1 MEPAFWNKRW
11 EDNQIG
17 FHQSQVN
24 TYLHNHWPS
33 LGLAPGSRVLVPLC
47 GKSLDMLWLASQGYR
62 VLGVE
67 ISEKAVLDFF
77 HEQGLEADVL
87 EREGFTR
94 WRTDEIELWQ
104 GDFFDLGREDVADCV
119 AVYDRAALIALP
131 PPMRERYVQHLARVL
146 PAACDLLLVTLD
158 YDQAHLQGPPFAVTD
173 DEVQRLFEGW
183 RVGQV
188 QACDILEDSPRF
200 VQAGVPRLF
209 ERVYRIQR

>member
-1 MEPAFWNKRW
+1 MEPAFWYKRW

-17 FHQSQVN
+17 FHQAQVN
-24 TYLHNHWPS
+24 TYLHTHWSS

-47 GKSLDMLWLASQGYR
+47 GKSQDMLWLAAQGYR

-87 EREGFTR
+87 ERDGFTQ
-94 WRTDEIELWQ
+94 WRTAEIELWQ
-104 GDFFDLGREDVADCV
+104 GDIFDLCPEHVADCV

-131 PPMRERYVQHLARVL
+131 PAMRERYVQHLTQVL
-146 PAACDLLLVTLD
+146 PAVCDVLLVTLD
-158 YDQAHLQGPPFAVTD
+158 YAQARVPGPPFAVTD
-173 DEVQRLFEGW
+173 DEVQQLFAGW

-188 QACDILEDSPRF
+188 QACDILQESPKF
-200 VQAGVPRLF
+200 VEAGVPSLF

>member
-17 FHQSQVN
+17 FHQPQVN

-47 GKSLDMLWLASQGYR
+47 GKSLDMLWLAAQGYR

-87 EREGFTR
+87 EQDGFTR
-94 WRTDEIELWQ
+94 WRTAEIELWQ
-104 GDFFDLGREDVADCV
+104 GDFFDLRAEDVADCV

-131 PPMRERYVQHLARVL
+131 PDMRERYVHHLSQVL
-146 PAACDLLLVTLD
+146 PTASDILLVTLD
-158 YDQAHLQGPPFAVTD
+158 YDQAHLDGPPFAVTD
-173 DEVQRLFEGW
+173 EEVQRLFGGW

-188 QACDILEDSPRF
+188 QACDVLADSPKF
-200 VQAGVPRLF
+200 VQAGVPALY